1 MTISGII
8 YPKCLK
14 NEKDIKITKVGLAAE
29 AAELEDAEAVEVDVL
44 KGAEATE
51 VNDLKGA
58 EATEVND
65 LKDTAAVS
73 NAAIDEKQYIAIGR

>member
-29 AAELEDAEAVEVDVL
+29 LEDAEAGEVEVL
-44 KGAEATE
+44 KGT
-51 VNDLKGA
+51 

>member
-14 NEKDIKITKVGLAAE
+14 NEKDIKITKVGLEAE
-29 AAELEDAEAVEVDVL
+29 AAELED
-44 KGAEATE
+44 
-51 VNDLKGA
+51 A

>member
-1 MTISGII
+1 MDFLFYFLFKLII
-8 YPKCLK
+8 QSTK
-14 NEKDIKITKVGLAAE
+14 NEKDIKITKVGLEAE
-29 AAELEDAEAVEVDVL
+29 AAELEDAEAGEVEVL
-44 KGAEATE
+44 KGT
-51 VNDLKGA
+51 

>member
-14 NEKDIKITKVGLAAE
+14 NEKDIKITKVGLEAE
-29 AAELEDAEAVEVDVL
+29 ELEDAEAVEV
-44 KGAEATE
+44 E
-51 VNDLKGA
+51 VLKGA

-73 NAAIDEKQYIAIGR
+73 NAAIDEKQYLAIGR

>member
-14 NEKDIKITKVGLAAE
+14 NEKDIKITKVGLEAE
-29 AAELEDAEAVEVDVL
+29 AAELEDAEAVKVEIL

-51 VNDLKGA
+51 VNDI
-58 EATEVND
+58 
-65 LKDTAAVS
+65 KDTGAVS
-73 NAAIDEKQYIAIGR
+73 DAAIDERQYIAIGR

>member
-14 NEKDIKITKVGLAAE
+14 NEKDIKITK
-29 AAELEDAEAVEVDVL
+29 
-44 KGAEATE
+44 E
-51 VNDLKGA
+51 VNDLKN
-58 EATEVND
+58 TE
-65 LKDTAAVS
+65 AVS